1 LNKCDETHPICLG
14 CTKHGISCS
23 FNTPPPQNPNSQIAD
38 PVSSSQLLDLK
49 LFHQFTS
56 ETYMSITD
64 NLNIDKLYRIKIID
78 TAFQYDYLLHAVLAV
93 AAFHLFRTGL
103 KSWNLE
109 SASQNQQFES
119 SLNLQVEM

>member
-1 LNKCDETHPICLG
+1 
-14 CTKHGISCS
+14 
-23 FNTPPPQNPNSQIAD
+23 
-38 PVSSSQLLDLK
+38 
-49 LFHQFTS
+49 
-56 ETYMSITD
+56 MSITD